1 MNNHFHKNLNRM
13 AFFTAFVIGVLILWR
28 NEILHMAI
36 QNIWLNGAIFGATIF
51 GIGLCFTNMFQ
62 LVPEYSWMRRFF
74 DNKTKSS
81 DLPPRI
87 LRPVA
92 IMLNTSKFQKRNYI
106 SSQTLNNF
114 LEIILGRFE
123 DQRESLRYITNVLIF
138 MGLLGTFWGLIHTV
152 GGFADLIGGLDFT
165 DENVMNNVQQGL
177 AVPLSGMGV
186 AFTSSLFGLAGSL
199 IVGFLGLQVQLA
211 QNSMFRELEE
221 NLSDRAKLFGYLE
234 VGARGEETA
243 LPYVNAAAKELTKA
257 VDTLNKTISKLSN
270 K

>member
-1 MNNHFHKNLNRM
+1 MNSHFHRNLNRM
-13 AFFTAFVIGVLILWR
+13 ALFTALVLAGVIWWWMPLLQ
-28 NEILHMAI
+28 MAMH
-36 QNIWLNGAIFGATIF
+36 NVWLNGTIFGAIIF
-51 GIGLCFTNMFQ
+51 GIGLCFGNMFG

-74 DNKTKSS
+74 NNKTKSS

-92 IMLNTSKFQKRNYI
+92 IMLNTAKFQRRNYI

-123 DQRESLRYITNVLIF
+123 DQRESIRYITNVLIF

-152 GGFADLIGGLDFT
+152 GGFADLIGSIDFT
-165 DENVMNNVQQGL
+165 DENVMGNVQTGL
-177 AVPLSGMGV
+177 AIPLNGMST

-211 QNSMFRELEE
+211 QNAIFRELEE

-234 VGARGEETA
+234 IGSRGEETA

-257 VDTLNKTISKLSN
+257 IETLNKTIAKI
-270 K
+270 KV